1 MNSIPF
7 KLSISLKT
15 THLSTISSYNNS
27 KGKKILNKPT
37 KTININ
43 DKTKEYLNLYLTSGW
58 LTERIK
64 RKKCL
69 KNIK

>member
-1 MNSIPF
+1 M
-7 KLSISLKT
+7 KT

-27 KGKKILNKPT
+27 KSKKILNKPT

-64 RKKCL
+64 GKKC
-69 KNIK
+69 

>member
-1 MNSIPF
+1 M
-7 KLSISLKT
+7 KT

-64 RKKCL
+64 GKKCL